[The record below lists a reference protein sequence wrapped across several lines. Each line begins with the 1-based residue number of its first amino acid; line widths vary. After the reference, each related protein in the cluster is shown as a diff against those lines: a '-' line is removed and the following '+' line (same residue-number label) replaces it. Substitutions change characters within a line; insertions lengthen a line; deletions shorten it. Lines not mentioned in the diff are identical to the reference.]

1 MRELL
6 ESRWAYLTH
15 LLVWALPV
23 ILLQL
28 GALALHYKER
38 TGAVLRAVLPPAFL
52 VGGYLA
58 AADHLA
64 ISAGIWNF
72 GEGRHLGIYVGA
84 VPLEE
89 VLFFVMTSLLVS
101 LGLAL
106 FTALLGPKEVR
117 AP

>member
-1 MRELL
+1 MGELM
-6 ESRWAYLTH
+6 ESRWAYFIH
-15 LLVWALPV
+15 LMAWALPI

-28 GALALHYKER
+28 ALLARHYKER
-38 TGAVLRAVLPPAFL
+38 TGAVLRAVLPPAFI

-58 AADHLA
+58 MADHLA

-72 GEGRHLGIYVGA
+72 GEGKHLGVYVGA

-106 FTALLGPKEVR
+106 FTALLQLKEAR